1 MTPDDRKYSKEHEWA
16 LADGAADGAVTIGIT
31 QFATESLGDVVFV
44 DLPDVGSEVSQFG
57 KFGEVES
64 VKAVSDLFSPVSG
77 TIVEKNDA
85 VIDNPEIVNAGP
97 YDGGWL
103 LKIKLSDASE
113 LDGLM
118 SASDYDALT
127 AEA

>member
-16 LADGAADGAVTIGIT
+16 LVDGAGDGIATIGIT
-31 QFATESLGDVVFV
+31 MFATESLGDVVFV

-57 KFGEVES
+57 KFGEIES
-64 VKAVSDLFSPVSG
+64 VKTVSDLFSPVSG
-77 TIVEKNDA
+77 TIVEKSDA
-85 VIDNPEIVNAGP
+85 VIDSPEIVNGGP

-103 LKIKLSDASE
+103 LRVKLADTSE

-118 SASDYDALT
+118 SASEYDVLT

>member
-16 LADGAADGAVTIGIT
+16 LLDGSVATIGIT

-57 KFGEVES
+57 KFGEIES

-77 TIVEKNDA
+77 TIVERNDG
-85 VIDNPEIVNAGP
+85 VIGSPETVNGGP

-103 LKIKLSDASE
+103 LKIELADASE
-113 LDGLM
+113 IDSLM
-118 SASDYDALT
+118 SASEYDALT

>member
-16 LADGAADGAVTIGIT
+16 LVDGPADGAVTIGIT

-64 VKAVSDLFSPVSG
+64 VKTVSDLFSPVSG